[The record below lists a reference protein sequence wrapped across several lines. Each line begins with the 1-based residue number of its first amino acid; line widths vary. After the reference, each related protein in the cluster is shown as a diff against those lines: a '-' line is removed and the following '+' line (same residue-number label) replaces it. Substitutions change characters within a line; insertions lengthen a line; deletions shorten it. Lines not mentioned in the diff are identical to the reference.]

1 MSSSSKEP
9 SIPIG
14 NRLLTALPRDEY
26 ERLLPN
32 LELVRFPRNRILY
45 EAGDATRYAYFLN
58 SGMTSLVAI
67 TEDGETIEI
76 GAVGSEGFIGV
87 PIIHEVGITPYRV
100 VVQMPAEA
108 ARIESHHLLDEF
120 SRGGKFREM
129 LSHYAHVLEIQM
141 VQSLVCHL
149 FHNVSQRLCRYLL
162 VTSDCL
168 QTDAFDITQ
177 EHIANMLGKDR
188 SQVGSAASALRQK
201 GVVRY
206 QRGRMT
212 ILDRAGLREA
222 SCECYAVVR
231 DCMDTFLK
239 P

>member
-1 MSSSSKEP
+1 MSANKQP
-9 SIPIG
+9 VGPIE
-14 NRLLTALPRDEY
+14 NRVLAALPRVEY

-45 EAGDATRYAYFLN
+45 EAGDETRYAYFPN

-76 GAVGSEGFIGV
+76 GTVGSEGFIGV

-100 VVQMPAEA
+100 IVQMPAEA
-108 ARIESHHLLDEF
+108 ARIERHHLLDEF
-120 SRGGKFREM
+120 NRGGKLREL

-149 FHNVSQRLCRYLL
+149 FHHVGRRLCRYLL

-168 QTDAFDITQ
+168 QFDSFDITQ

-188 SQVGSAASALRQK
+188 SQVGAAASALRQK
-201 GVVRY
+201 GLIRY

-222 SCECYAVVR
+222 SCECYAIVQ
-231 DCMDTFLK
+231 DCTDKFLK
-239 P
+239 A